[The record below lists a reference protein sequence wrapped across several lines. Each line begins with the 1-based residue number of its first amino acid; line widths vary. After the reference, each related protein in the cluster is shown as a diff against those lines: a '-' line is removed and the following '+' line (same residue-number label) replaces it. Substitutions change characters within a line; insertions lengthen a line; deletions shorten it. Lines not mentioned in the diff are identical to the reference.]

1 MISCVYD
8 VIKSHIDNCAS
19 CGKECVHGKTQATY
33 TNLLKTI
40 KLACYNCKDPKTND
54 PNPPRMVESMQPS
67 KAQTNKYL

>member
-19 CGKECVHGKTQATY
+19 CGKASPWKTQATY

-40 KLACYNCKDPKTND
+40 KLACYNCKDPKTNG
-54 PNPPRMVESMQPS
+54 PNPLRMVESVQPS